1 MANWTS
7 VKLSD
12 LMRQKTLRMD
22 AKYWIQK
29 ALLKKRKK
37 ELEKKKAWALV
48 SEPKDWISESQDIGG
63 TASETRG
70 QVETDSDLAKL
81 EPWSK
86 RWWFVSDQL
95 NRPTANW

>member
-70 QVETDSDLAKL
+70 QANTIHKLACPSLVPPPGLRK
-81 EPWSK
+81 
-86 RWWFVSDQL
+86 
-95 NRPTANW
+95 

>member
-37 ELEKKKAWALV
+37 ELEKRRNIMWRKTIEWLDWNDARNTFPKWLWVMNGVVIGFAILV
-48 SEPKDWISESQDIGG
+48 II
-63 TASETRG
+63 
-70 QVETDSDLAKL
+70 
-81 EPWSK
+81 
-86 RWWFVSDQL
+86 FV
-95 NRPTANW
+95 P

>member
-37 ELEKKKAWALV
+37 ELEKKKTWPGIRWPRAMPIKNYAAW
-48 SEPKDWISESQDIGG
+48 
-63 TASETRG
+63 
-70 QVETDSDLAKL
+70 
-81 EPWSK
+81 
-86 RWWFVSDQL
+86 
-95 NRPTANW
+95 

>member
-1 MANWTS
+1 MVNWTS

-37 ELEKKKAWALV
+37 EIGLKNFKYYLKKKKA
-48 SEPKDWISESQDIGG
+48 
-63 TASETRG
+63 
-70 QVETDSDLAKL
+70 
-81 EPWSK
+81 
-86 RWWFVSDQL
+86 
-95 NRPTANW
+95 

>member
-37 ELEKKKAWALV
+37 ELEKKKAWAG
-48 SEPKDWISESQDIGG
+48 I
-63 TASETRG
+63 
-70 QVETDSDLAKL
+70 
-81 EPWSK
+81 
-86 RWWFVSDQL
+86 RWPRAMPIKNYAAW
-95 NRPTANW
+95 

>member
-37 ELEKKKAWALV
+37 ELEKKKAWAGIQSAGRGEANV
-48 SEPKDWISESQDIGG
+48 EKAIGLDPG
-63 TASETRG
+63 S
-70 QVETDSDLAKL
+70 S
-81 EPWSK
+81 
-86 RWWFVSDQL
+86 
-95 NRPTANW
+95 

>member
-22 AKYWIQK
+22 AKYWVQK

-37 ELEKKKAWALV
+37 
-48 SEPKDWISESQDIGG
+48 
-63 TASETRG
+63 
-70 QVETDSDLAKL
+70 
-81 EPWSK
+81 
-86 RWWFVSDQL
+86 
-95 NRPTANW
+95 N

>member
-1 MANWTS
+1 MANWTN

-37 ELEKKKAWALV
+37 ELEKKKAWAEIRYDV
-48 SEPKDWISESQDIGG
+48 K
-63 TASETRG
+63 
-70 QVETDSDLAKL
+70 TDQ
-81 EPWSK
+81 W
-86 RWWFVSDQL
+86 
-95 NRPTANW
+95 

>member
-1 MANWTS
+1 MVNWTS

-37 ELEKKKAWALV
+37 ELEKKKAWAGAHSQKPGLWALGQAKTIHKLV
-48 SEPKDWISESQDIGG
+48 WPFIV
-63 TASETRG
+63 RR
-70 QVETDSDLAKL
+70 LAPGLRK
-81 EPWSK
+81 
-86 RWWFVSDQL
+86 
-95 NRPTANW
+95 

>member
-37 ELEKKKAWALV
+37 ELEKKKAWAEIRCGKVGRKAHAIGYRVKL
-48 SEPKDWISESQDIGG
+48 SNTFYPIIFKD
-63 TASETRG
+63 
-70 QVETDSDLAKL
+70 K
-81 EPWSK
+81 
-86 RWWFVSDQL
+86 
-95 NRPTANW
+95 